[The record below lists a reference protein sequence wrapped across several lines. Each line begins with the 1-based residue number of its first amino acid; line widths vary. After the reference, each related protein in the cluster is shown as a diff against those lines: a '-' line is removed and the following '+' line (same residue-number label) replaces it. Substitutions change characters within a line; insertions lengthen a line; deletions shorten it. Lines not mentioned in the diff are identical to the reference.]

1 MKGIRMGLSVAE
13 AADLESLLQKFRHVE
28 ADGFQ
33 SAWIPNIFSF
43 DALTVAA
50 LAAGVTSSLEIATAV
65 VPTFSRH
72 PFYMAQQALST
83 QAAAGGRFVLGL
95 GPSHKIVIENMLGL
109 SFDRPARH
117 VREYM
122 TVVTQLIETGKTSFE
137 GEVYRVNASLDV
149 PCDTPCPVLIGA
161 LGPLMREIAG
171 RLAGGT
177 ITWMTGPRTLA
188 EAVIPGIR
196 AAAKDAGR
204 PDPRFVAGFPV
215 ILTDDPA
222 AAREA
227 AGKIFALYGTLP
239 SYRAMLDA
247 EGLESP
253 GEIAIAGDESAIE
266 ASIRSLA
273 SAGVTDFNA
282 ALFPFGPDPKQAMS
296 RTQALLAEL
305 ARG

>member
-1 MKGIRMGLSVAE
+1 MKDIRMGLSVAE
-13 AADLESLLQKFRHVE
+13 GSDLESLLQRFRQVE
-28 ADGFQ
+28 TDGFQ
-33 SAWIPNIFSF
+33 SAWIANIFGF

-50 LAAGVTSSLEIATAV
+50 LAAGVTRTLELATAV

-117 VREYM
+117 VREYV

-137 GEVYRVNASLDV
+137 GEVYRVNASLNV
-149 PCDTPCPVLIGA
+149 PCESPCPVLIGA

-177 ITWMTGPRTLA
+177 ITWMTGPRTLGD
-188 EAVIPGIR
+188 AVVPGVR
-196 AAAKDAGR
+196 AAAKAAGR
-204 PDPRFVAGFPV
+204 SDPRIVAGFPV
-215 ILTDDPA
+215 VLTDDPA

-227 AGKIFALYGTLP
+227 AGKLFALYGTLP

-253 GEIAIAGDESAIE
+253 GDITIAGDESSIE

-282 ALFPFGPDPKQAMS
+282 ALFPFGPDPKQSMS
-296 RTQALLAEL
+296 RTQELLAEL

>member
-1 MKGIRMGLSVAE
+1 MGLSVAE
-13 AADLESLLQKFRHVE
+13 GSDLESLLQRFRQVE
-28 ADGFQ
+28 TDGFQ
-33 SAWIPNIFSF
+33 SAWIANIFGF

-50 LAAGVTSSLEIATAV
+50 LAAGVTRTLELATAV

-117 VREYM
+117 VREYV

-137 GEVYRVNASLDV
+137 GEVYRVNASLNV
-149 PCDTPCPVLIGA
+149 PCESPCPVLIGA

-177 ITWMTGPRTLA
+177 ITWMTGPRTLGD
-188 EAVIPGIR
+188 AVVPGVR
-196 AAAKDAGR
+196 AAAKAAGR
-204 PDPRFVAGFPV
+204 SDPRIVAGFPV
-215 ILTDDPA
+215 VLTDDPA

-227 AGKIFALYGTLP
+227 AGKLFALYGTLP

-253 GEIAIAGDESAIE
+253 GDITIAGDEGSIE

-282 ALFPFGPDPKQAMS
+282 ALFPFGPDPKQTMS
-296 RTQALLAEL
+296 RTQELLAEL

>member
-13 AADLESLLQKFRHVE
+13 AADLESLLQKFRQVE

-50 LAAGVTSSLEIATAV
+50 LAAGVTRSLEIGTAV

-117 VREYM
+117 MREYM

-177 ITWMTGPRTLA
+177 ITWMTGPRTLG

-204 PDPRFVAGFPV
+204 SDPRIVAGFPV

-227 AGKIFALYGTLP
+227 AGKLFALYGTLP

-296 RTQALLAEL
+296 RTQAFLAEL
-305 ARG
+305 AGG

>member
-1 MKGIRMGLSVAE
+1 MKDIRMGLSVAE
-13 AADLESLLQKFRHVE
+13 GSDLESLLQRFRQVE
-28 ADGFQ
+28 TDGFQ
-33 SAWIPNIFSF
+33 SAWIANIFGF

-50 LAAGVTSSLEIATAV
+50 LAAGVTRTLELATAV

-117 VREYM
+117 VREYV

-137 GEVYRVNASLDV
+137 GEVYRVNASLNV
-149 PCDTPCPVLIGA
+149 PCESPCPVLIGA

-177 ITWMTGPRTLA
+177 ITWMTGPRTLGD
-188 EAVIPGIR
+188 AVVPGVR
-196 AAAKDAGR
+196 AAAKTAGR
-204 PDPRFVAGFPV
+204 SDPRIVAGFPV
-215 ILTDDPA
+215 VLTDDAA

-227 AGKIFALYGTLP
+227 AGKLFALYGTLP

-253 GEIAIAGDESAIE
+253 GDIAIAGDERAIE

-282 ALFPFGPDPKQAMS
+282 ALFPFGPDPKQTMS
-296 RTQALLAEL
+296 RTQELLAEL